1 MVGYAALQDSR
12 AEAVRRDATWRS
24 GRDQLDTLLARVTA
38 PSLGTVAEL
47 GPAAPTESSSSSLSV
62 MSTVV
67 QRATMPLDAAE
78 EAVRRTAFAIA
89 ARLGTPGGDGGAS
102 GVPALCWPGLTP
114 APSRHLG
121 SSSARGALSGLLGGA
136 VLGGWLWR
144 FDPKRR
150 LGSAWRRQWCFIA
163 EGKLCS
169 IGSTEGEG
177 ADGQPLD
184 GGIEAHVTNSS
195 YSGAL
200 GSIAGAAYALA
211 TSSTAALH
219 GYAINEDDRPLPPQP
234 LLRRLDVRLLAE
246 LVTANIRYSAL
257 PSNVATSAPR
267 RPRQLHAGGGA
278 SLRAPAAAPAP
289 QSRGFLLRAVA
300 AASSYI
306 RSGSSGSS
314 GGVQVVG
321 GSAAQRS
328 RRSSGG
334 NVPMGGGQP
343 IPVMGGGYP
352 IPQALLLEQQ
362 APPMLPAATAA
373 DAGPEAPHAAGD
385 VETGDADFDDDPLD
399 DDAELLVVEAP
410 LATAPT
416 HLAAAAVDSGAAV
429 LHARGGAGHASHH
442 TSTHATPLDA
452 PPALPASFA
461 VLHAFELRAPHETLI
476 FATTT
481 AAQRRTWVETLKRLA
496 ESELTHSGGGSSTRG
511 AGQLPGSATASQLT
525 ADGTRTLA
533 AALEKFEPGATT
545 SAAAA
550 AILAANAACSDCG
563 APSPDWVSLNLGC
576 VFCLDCR

>member
-1 MVGYAALQDSR
+1 
-12 AEAVRRDATWRS
+12 
-24 GRDQLDTLLARVTA
+24 
-38 PSLGTVAEL
+38 
-47 GPAAPTESSSSSLSV
+47 
-62 MSTVV
+62 
-67 QRATMPLDAAE
+67 MPLDAAE
-78 EAVRRTAFAIA
+78 EAVRRTVFALA
-89 ARLGTPGGDGGAS
+89 ARLGAPGGDGGAS

-114 APSRHLG
+114 APSHHHLPAGG

-169 IGSTEGEG
+169 IGAAEGDG

-184 GGIEAHVTNSS
+184 GGIEAHIPNSS

-219 GYAINEDDRPLPPQP
+219 GYAVNEDDRPLPPQP

-257 PSNVATSAPR
+257 PSNVAASAPR
-267 RPRQLHAGGGA
+267 RPRQPHAGGGVA
-278 SLRAPAAAPAP
+278 APAATPTP

-314 GGVQVVG
+314 GGVQAVG
-321 GSAAQRS
+321 GSAGQRS

-334 NVPMGGGQP
+334 PMGGGQP

-362 APPMLPAATAA
+362 APPMLPTAAAA
-373 DAGPEAPHAAGD
+373 DAGHEALHSADD
-385 VETGDADFDDDPLD
+385 VEAGDADFDDEPLD
-399 DDAELLVVEAP
+399 EDAELLVVEAP
-410 LATAPT
+410 LASAPT
-416 HLAAAAVDSGAAV
+416 HIAAAAVDSGGAV
-429 LHARGGAGHASHH
+429 PHARGGAGHAAHRA
-442 TSTHATPLDA
+442 STQVHSTPLDA

-511 AGQLPGSATASQLT
+511 AGQQPGSATASQLT
-525 ADGTRTLA
+525 ADGTRALA
-533 AALEKFEPGATT
+533 AALEKFEPGAST

-550 AILAANAACSDCG
+550 AILAANCTCSDCG